1 MARFIAALIVLRAV
15 TSSQNLRGAYRVLL
29 PLLTNHFRI
38 MTQADVNFLQA
49 LGESHEQVIAADCKR
64 RKLSREVYNKRVSQS
79 EKRANKILR
88 EMMCR

>member
-1 MARFIAALIVLRAV
+1 
-15 TSSQNLRGAYRVLL
+15 
-29 PLLTNHFRI
+29 

-49 LGESHEQVIAADCKR
+49 LVESHEQVIAADCKR
-64 RKLSREVYNKRVSQS
+64 RKFYNRRVSQS

>member
-1 MARFIAALIVLRAV
+1 MPEVIRFREVGKRQPNQMQSSYRA
-15 TSSQNLRGAYRVLL
+15 TLL
-29 PLLTNHFRI
+29 LLTKYFRI

-49 LGESHEQVIAADCKR
+49 LVESHEQVIAADCKR
-64 RKLSREVYNKRVSQS
+64 RKLSREVYNRRVSQS